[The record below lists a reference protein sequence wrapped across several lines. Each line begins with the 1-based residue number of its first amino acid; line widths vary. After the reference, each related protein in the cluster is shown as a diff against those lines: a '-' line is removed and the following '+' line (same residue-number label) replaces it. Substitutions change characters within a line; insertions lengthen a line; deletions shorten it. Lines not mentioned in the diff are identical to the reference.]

1 MALKTNRLNAIDV
14 AKEDKAGYYCDG
26 GGLYLQVSKSGSKSW
41 IMRYTMAGKSVEMG
55 LGSYQTFTL
64 AEARKR
70 AIAQRKLLADGINPL
85 EAKRSDLLARRMA
98 EASIITFDQAATA
111 YIDSNSPA
119 WRNAK
124 HGDQWRNT
132 IATYAN
138 PIIGKLP
145 VSRIDTSHI
154 LRILTPIWLEKTET
168 ATRLRGRIEK
178 ILDWAKAQGYRSGD
192 NPAAWRGH
200 LDAGLLPSPS
210 KVADTGH
217 HAALP
222 WSEIGAFMVDLK
234 SMQGAGARALEIII
248 LTATRTSEVLNAQW
262 SEFDLDAKVWTIPK
276 ERMKSFKEHRVPL
289 SDSVITLLT
298 AIKAESS
305 GSEYVFPRKK
315 PDTTPPSKKKDTALS
330 NMACLA
336 TLKRM
341 GRSDITVHG
350 FRSTFRDWVSET
362 TAYPR
367 DVAEMALAHTIE
379 DKSEA
384 AYRRGDLIEKR
395 RALMSDWAVHCG
407 TVQVNADVVSIR
419 AKVA

>member
-1 MALKTNRLNAIDV
+1 MARKTNRLTAV
-14 AKEDKAGYYCDG
+14 EVTKLEKPGYYCDG

-41 IMRYTMAGKSVEMG
+41 IMRYTMAGKPCEMG
-55 LGSYQTFTL
+55 LGSFQTFTL

-70 AIAQRKLLADGINPL
+70 ATAQRKLLTDGINPL
-85 EAKRSDLLARRMA
+85 ETKRSDQLTRRMA
-98 EASIITFDQAATA
+98 EASIITFDKAATA

-132 IATYAN
+132 IATYAS
-138 PIIGKLP
+138 PVIGKLP
-145 VSRIDTSHI
+145 VSKIDTAHV

-168 ATRLRGRIEK
+168 AVRLRGRIEK

-200 LDAGLLPSPS
+200 LDAGLLPAPS
-210 KVADTGH
+210 KVADAGH

-222 WSEIGAFMVDLK
+222 WSEIGAFMAALRA
-234 SMQGAGARALEIII
+234 MQGSGARAMEVII
-248 LTATRTSEVLNAQW
+248 LTATRTSEVINSKW
-262 SEFDLDAKVWTIPK
+262 SEIDLDAKLWTIPK

-289 SDSVITLLT
+289 SDAVMSVLM
-298 AIKAESS
+298 AVKAESGGGEYIFS
-305 GSEYVFPRKK
+305 GRKVG
-315 PDTTPPSKKKDTALS
+315 TPLT
-330 NMACLA
+330 NMACLQ
-336 TLKRM
+336 TLRRM
-341 GRSDITVHG
+341 DRGDLTVHG

-395 RALMSDWAVHCG
+395 RALMADWAVHCG
-407 TVQVNADVVSIR
+407 TVLTPADVVPIR
-419 AKVA
+419 AKVAA

>member
-1 MALKTNRLNAIDV
+1 MARKTNRLTAVEV
-14 AKEDKAGYYCDG
+14 AKQDKPGYYCDG

-41 IMRYTMAGKSVEMG
+41 IMRYTLAGKSVEMG

-64 AEARKR
+64 ADARNR
-70 AIAQRKLLADGINPL
+70 ATAQRKLLTDDINPL
-85 EAKRSDLLARRMA
+85 DMKRNTQLARRMA
-98 EASIITFDQAATA
+98 EASIITFDAAAKA
-111 YIDSNSPA
+111 YIEANSPA
-119 WRNAK
+119 WRNVK

-132 IATYAN
+132 IATYAS
-138 PIIGKLP
+138 PVIGKLP
-145 VSRIDTSHI
+145 VSKIDTAHI

-168 ATRLRGRIEK
+168 AVRLRGRIEK
-178 ILDWAKAQGYRSGD
+178 VLDWAKAQGYRSGD

-210 KVADTGH
+210 KVADAGH

-222 WSEIGAFMVDLK
+222 WSEVGAFMVALRA
-234 SMQGAGARALEIII
+234 MQGAGARAMEIII
-248 LTATRTSEVLNAQW
+248 LTATRTSEVLNAKW
-262 SEFDLDAKVWTIPK
+262 SEMDLDAALWTIPK

-289 SDSVITLLT
+289 SAAVVTLLN
-298 AIKAESS
+298 AVKAESAA
-305 GSEYVFPRKK
+305 GPYIFPGRK
-315 PDTTPPSKKKDTALS
+315 SDTALS
-330 NMACLA
+330 NMTCLA

-341 GRSDITVHG
+341 GRSDLTVHG

-407 TVQVNADVVSIR
+407 TVLVSADVVQIR
-419 AKVA
+419 AKASAGMGA

>member
-1 MALKTNRLNAIDV
+1 MARKTNRLTANKV
-14 AKEDKAGYYCDG
+14 TKLKQPGYYCDG

-41 IMRYTMAGKSVEMG
+41 IMRYTMAGKPVEMG
-55 LGSYQTFTL
+55 LGSYQTYTL

-70 AIAQRKLLADGINPL
+70 ATAQRKLLTDGINPL
-85 EAKRSDLLARRMA
+85 ETKRSDQLTRRMA
-98 EASIITFDQAATA
+98 EASIITFDKAATA

-132 IATYAN
+132 IATYAS
-138 PIIGKLP
+138 PVIGKLP
-145 VSRIDTSHI
+145 VSKIDTPHV
-154 LRILTPIWLEKTET
+154 LRILAPIWLEKTET
-168 ATRLRGRIEK
+168 AVRLRGRIEK

-200 LDAGLLPSPS
+200 LDAGLLPAPS
-210 KVADTGH
+210 KVADAGH

-222 WSEIGAFMVDLK
+222 WSEIGAFMVALRA
-234 SMQGAGARALEIII
+234 MQGAGARAMEIII
-248 LTATRTSEVLNAQW
+248 LTATRTSEVLNAKW
-262 SEFDLDAKVWTIPK
+262 SEIDLDAKLWTIPK

-289 SDSVITLLT
+289 SDAVMSVLM
-298 AIKAESS
+298 AVKAES
-305 GSEYVFPRKK
+305 GGGEYVFAGRKAN
-315 PDTTPPSKKKDTALS
+315 TPLT

-341 GRSDITVHG
+341 GRTDITVHG

-362 TAYPR
+362 TSYPR

-395 RALMSDWAVHCG
+395 RALMADWAVHCG
-407 TVQVNADVVSIR
+407 TVLVGADVVAIR
-419 AKVA
+419 SKVAA

>member
-1 MALKTNRLNAIDV
+1 MARQADRLNALQV
-14 AKEDKAGYYCDG
+14 KNVEKPGYYCDG

-41 IMRYTMAGKSVEMG
+41 IMRYTLDGKPCEMG
-55 LGSYQTFTL
+55 LGSFNAFNL
-64 AEARKR
+64 AEARAR
-70 AIAQRKLLADGINPL
+70 AKAQRKLLTDGIDPL
-85 EAKRSDLLARRMA
+85 ATKRSDQLARRMA
-98 EASIITFDQAATA
+98 EASIITFDKAAAA

-132 IATYAN
+132 IATYAS
-138 PIIGKLP
+138 PVIGKLP
-145 VSRIDTSHI
+145 VSKIDTAHV
-154 LRILTPIWLEKTET
+154 LRILTPIWIEKTET

-178 ILDWAKAQGYRSGD
+178 ILDWAKAQGYRTGD

-200 LDAGLLPSPS
+200 LDAGLLAKPS
-210 KVADTGH
+210 KVADAGH

-222 WSEIGAFMVDLK
+222 WAEIGAFMVALRA
-234 SMQGAGARALEIII
+234 MQGDGARAMELII
-248 LTATRTSEVLNAQW
+248 LTATRTSEVLNAKW
-262 SEFDLDAKVWTIPK
+262 TEIDLDAALWTIPK

-289 SDSVITLLT
+289 SVDALAVLE
-298 AIKAESS
+298 KAKTESI
-305 GSEYVFPRKK
+305 GGEYVFPGKK
-315 PDTTPPSKKKDTALS
+315 GALS
-330 NMACLA
+330 NMTCLA

-341 GRSDITVHG
+341 GRGDLTVHG

-367 DVAEMALAHTIE
+367 DVAEMALAHAIE

-395 RALMSDWAVHCG
+395 RALMSDWSAHCA
-407 TVQVNADVVSIR
+407 TVRIAGDVVQMLR

>member
-1 MALKTNRLNAIDV
+1 
-14 AKEDKAGYYCDG
+14 
-26 GGLYLQVSKSGSKSW
+26 
-41 IMRYTMAGKSVEMG
+41 MRYTLAGKSVEMG
-55 LGSYQTFTL
+55 LGSYPTFTL

-70 AIAQRKLLADGINPL
+70 ATEQRKLLTDGINPL
-85 EAKRSDLLARRMA
+85 EVRRSDILARRMA
-98 EASIITFDQAATA
+98 DANIITFDKAASDFIA
-111 YIDSNSPA
+111 ANSPA

-132 IATYAN
+132 LATYAS
-138 PIIGKLP
+138 PVIGKLP
-145 VSRIDTSHI
+145 VSKIETSHI
-154 LRILTPIWLEKTET
+154 MRILSPIWTTKTET
-168 ATRLRGRIEK
+168 ATRVRGRIEK
-178 ILDWAKAQGYRSGD
+178 VLDWAKVQGFRTGD

-200 LDAGLLPSPS
+200 LSEALPKPS
-210 KVADTGH
+210 KVAIEDH

-222 WSEIGAFMVDLK
+222 WSEIGAFMVSLRA
-234 SMQGAGARALEIII
+234 MQGAGARAMEIII
-248 LTATRTSEVLNAQW
+248 LTATRTSEVLNAKW
-262 SEFDLDAKVWTIPK
+262 TEVDLDAKLWTIPK

-289 SDSVITLLT
+289 SDAVVTMLT
-298 AIKAESS
+298 AIKEESK
-305 GSEYVFPRKK
+305 GGGFIFPG
-315 PDTTPPSKKKDTALS
+315 KKKDTALS
-330 NMACLA
+330 NMTCLA

-407 TVQVNADVVSIR
+407 TVLVSADVVAIR
-419 AKVA
+419 AKAA